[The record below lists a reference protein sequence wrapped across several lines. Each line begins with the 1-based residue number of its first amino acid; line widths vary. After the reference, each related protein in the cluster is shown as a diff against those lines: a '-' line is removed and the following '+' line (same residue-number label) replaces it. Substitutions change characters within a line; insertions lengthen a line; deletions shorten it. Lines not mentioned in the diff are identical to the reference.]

1 MKTIKKLIPLI
12 LFILPV
18 LLLVQCT
25 EKIDI
30 KLGNN
35 QPRLVVDGMISN
47 EDIVQ
52 TIRLNTTTDYFY
64 TKVAPVVSQAK
75 VTINDATTTIM
86 LIEKPSYSGIY
97 VTPINYIGIPGKKYT
112 LNIELKDAI
121 NGQKVYTASEIMPK
135 TYKPDSIK
143 MNFHPEWGQKGFWE
157 IQLYIQD
164 PPETNFYSF
173 RGFRNDTLVT
183 DTLNKVGM
191 SDDKFF
197 NDTYI
202 RGMSTIYWNQEHKS
216 EKTHIGD
223 KIKLQVGSITK
234 EYYTFLDEIKLEVE
248 PKNPLFSGP
257 SSNVSTN
264 ISNGGFGYF
273 AVCAKSYVSTTM
285 KK

>member
-1 MKTIKKLIPLI
+1 MKTIKILSSYL

-25 EKIDI
+25 EKISI
-30 KLGNN
+30 NLSNN
-35 QPRLVVDGMISN
+35 QPRLVVDGMVTN

-52 TIRLNTTTDYFY
+52 TIRLNMTTDYFY
-64 TKVAPVVSQAK
+64 TKVAPVVTQAI
-75 VTINDATTTIM
+75 VTINDQTTTRT
-86 LIEKPSYSGIY
+86 LIETPANSGIY
-97 VTPINYIGIPGKKYT
+97 VTSDKYMGIPGKKYT
-112 LNIELKDAI
+112 LNIVLKDAI
-121 NGQKVYTASEIMPK
+121 NSQKVYTASEIMPK
-135 TYKPDSIK
+135 AYKPDSIK
-143 MNFHPEWGQKGFWE
+143 MNFHPEWGKKGFWE
-157 IQLYIQD
+157 IQLYVQD

-173 RGFRNDTLVT
+173 RGYRNDTLVT

-197 NDTYI
+197 NNTYV

-216 EKTHIGD
+216 EKTHSGD
-223 KIKLQVGSITK
+223 KITLQVGSITK

-273 AVCAKSYVSTTM
+273 SVCAKSYVTTII

>member
-1 MKTIKKLIPLI
+1 MKTLKILIPFVLI
-12 LFILPV
+12 ILPA

-35 QPRLVVDGMISN
+35 QPRLVVDGMITN
-47 EDIVQ
+47 EDTVQ

-64 TKVAPVVSQAK
+64 TKVAPSVSLAN
-75 VTINDATTTIM
+75 VTITVEETTTT
-86 LIEKPSYSGIY
+86 LIEKPVNSGIY
-97 VTPINYIGIPGKKYT
+97 VTPVNYIGIPGKKYT

-135 TYKPDSIK
+135 SYQPDSIK
-143 MNFHPEWGQKGFWE
+143 MNFHADWGEKGFWE
-157 IQLYIQD
+157 IQLYVQD

-183 DTLNKVGM
+183 DTLNMVGM

-202 RGMSTIYWNQEHKS
+202 RGMSTLYWNQQHKS
-216 EKTHIGD
+216 EKTQVGD
-223 KIKLQVGSITK
+223 KITLQVGSITK

-257 SSNVSTN
+257 SANVSTN